1 MPVLCLLD
9 TTGLP
14 GCSCLCHYTMHLP
27 RRKGGTTH
35 PSSRKATLPCYLSPS
50 SRTTCTSGIGKNIC
64 RGLLHAAPP
73 PPLKKIACKQTSF
86 SDLISPFLFLHIL
99 TYRCTMNSVDK
110 KKKKR
115 PKWSGQRGERTTR
128 KISGG
133 VDTKPFS
140 GYVTGVYHIERQLC
154 NRTHLSAMT
163 KNKPCCDNPSTQAE

>member
-73 PPLKKIACKQTSF
+73 PPLKKISLQTNIFFWSDF
-86 SDLISPFLFLHIL
+86 SIFIF
-99 TYRCTMNSVDK
+99 TYINIPMHNEQREQ
-110 KKKKR
+110 KKKR